1 MRPRRSAPSHG
12 FRLVVAALAASA
24 AVAQQQQAPDPS
36 PEAPPATPPP
46 ATPGAPSPSAP
57 QLPAADRAL
66 RAEDIPP
73 QLRLGLRAAL
83 IGQKIPTRSAVVVVT
98 DPGAYVDAIASW
110 SLESRFPVL
119 LDDGTDAAR
128 EDIARFVR
136 AFEPTHVLRWS
147 GAEGAPAWSAQ
158 AAAER
163 RTRVDSAVA
172 SAWGTLAGKPEVLG
186 AQWKSIGFEPPGAV
200 VASEADPAWTGA
212 LALAAGRGQPIIWVD
227 RSGPEPLGATLDQQ
241 GLVSWKALLEE
252 RLDATKYAWR
262 GMGDAIDAVTICLS
276 LPTKVML
283 GGQVLA
289 LTDCLGRVE
298 GQPPQNNTVLRSY
311 CVGIAPGSEPRAAY
325 RAMCALFLQPKK
337 AWLFEGYTPD
347 PTDPKKAVFGQYAIE
362 PAARVLNA
370 SGIDSLTDD
379 EPRDP
384 LALWRRRVSG
394 GVNYGLIHVNS
405 AGTRDWFMLKNAK
418 VDANEVP
425 ASLERPALV
434 HFVHSFSA
442 QDPGDANSIA
452 ARWLD
457 AGAYAYVGSADE
469 PFLTAFHTP
478 EHLAGRLLAPAPWG
492 FAARVDAPQP
502 WKINVFGDPLIT
514 VVPPTG
520 ATGAVAARLPDAP
533 PLAGVE
539 DVAEHFKTA
548 LKDRKF
554 DDAARDL
561 AYLSRDA
568 DILRVFSSAKG
579 EQAVTPGLAS
589 AAFWAAGRSGMIDL
603 AFEAYNRLDDER
615 AQSGPVVDAL
625 WQWGRAGLEMSPTRA
640 MIDALKTRLRAPTLP
655 DDAVAVAKA
664 IRKVDG
670 AEKAREFC
678 NVVVSAIADPAARE
692 KVQERLRI
700 F

>member
-1 MRPRRSAPSHG
+1 MSA
-12 FRLVVAALAASA
+12 FAASA
-24 AVAQQQQAPDPS
+24 ALAQQQGAPAPS
-36 PEAPPATPPP
+36 PAPPQPATPAPPAGDP
-46 ATPGAPSPSAP
+46 AAPSPQQP
-57 QLPAADRAL
+57 GADRPP
-66 RAEDIPP
+66 RVEDIPP
-73 QLRLGLRAAL
+73 QVRLGLRAAL
-83 IGQKIPTRSAVVVVT
+83 IGQKIAARSAVVVAT
-98 DPGAYVDAIASW
+98 DAGAYVDAIASW

-128 EDIARFVR
+128 EDIARFIR
-136 AFEPTHVLRWS
+136 AFEPTHVLRWK
-147 GAEGAPAWSAQ
+147 GAEGSPAWSGQ
-158 AAAER
+158 AATER

-212 LALAAGRGQPIIWVD
+212 LALAAGHGQPIIWVD
-227 RSGPEPLGATLDQQ
+227 RSGPEPLGATLDQK
-241 GLVSWKALLEE
+241 GLVSWKTLLEE

-283 GGQVLA
+283 GGQILA
-289 LTDCLGRVE
+289 LTDCLGRIE
-298 GQPPQNNTVLRSY
+298 GQAPQNNTVQRSY

-384 LALWRRRVSG
+384 LALWRRRVSSG
-394 GVNYGLIHVNS
+394 IGAGLIHVNS
-405 AGTRDWFMLKNAK
+405 AGTRDWFMLKNAR

-478 EHLAGRLLAPAPWG
+478 EHFVGRLLAPAPWG

-514 VVPPTG
+514 ISAATPGAPVVP
-520 ATGAVAARLPDAP
+520 AARLPDAP
-533 PLAGVE
+533 ALAGTE

-579 EQAVTPGLAS
+579 EQAATPGLAS
-589 AAFWAAGRSGMIDL
+589 AAFWAAGRSGMTDI

-625 WQWGRAGLEMSPTRA
+625 WQWGRAGLETSPTRA
-640 MIDALKTRLRAPTLP
+640 MIDALKMRLRPPTLP

-670 AEKAREFC
+670 ADKAREFC
-678 NVVVSAIADPAARE
+678 NLVVSAIADPAARE